1 MKSTFIL
8 NLETRLGYHETM
20 AITRDEFM
28 ELAELDEL
36 ADELEDLHGEALEK
50 QYDTG
55 HSDGFDACKTE
66 ELKPLL
72 LQIQDLLYCHDAP
85 KTAEGKKLRAE
96 LPEAIEDL
104 RNLADDIIKRLKIE
118 D

>member
-8 NLETRLGYHETM
+8 NLEHRLGYHETV

-28 ELAELDEL
+28 ELAMSDGLV
-36 ADELEDLHGEALEK
+36 DELEDSHSAALEK

-55 HSDGFDACKTE
+55 HEDGFEACKTE
-66 ELKPLL
+66 EITPLL
-72 LQIQDLLYCHDAP
+72 DQIWELLSCHDAP

-96 LPEAIEDL
+96 LPEAFEDL
-104 RNLADDIIKRLKIE
+104 RRMAEDMQKRLKLC
-118 D
+118 